1 MNITIISICISV
13 ITALSCALAL
23 VFKGKKEE
31 KKREKLKKEM
41 KEKQEKNWEV
51 VVENEQ
57 KKTDVLSGDTVSE
70 FNNIV
75 SELHNISSRRKK

>member
-23 VFKGKKEE
+23 AFKGKREE
-31 KKREKLKKEM
+31 KKREKLQKEM

-51 VVENEQ
+51 FVENEQ
-57 KKTDVLSGDTVSE
+57 KKTDILSGDTVSE
-70 FNNIV
+70 FNSIV
-75 SELHNISSRRKK
+75 SELHNISSRHKK